1 MNKENELEY
10 RLYGLVPYNISDIQK
25 GIQFGHGV
33 VEYSNIFSDDSNY
46 KKWSQYDKTFIILNG
61 GTTNDIEKDHITND
75 GSNTY
80 KCYEGT
86 LNNYK
91 SDLIRNNINI
101 ASFREP
107 DLQNALTAV
116 VFLVD
121 ERVWNTEKYPNFK
134 FNDNEREYIGYQRS
148 YETQYYKWSLK
159 LGNTQKEIEKNLF
172 LRRFLKKFKLA

>member
-61 GTTNDIEKDHITND
+61 GTTNDIEKDHTTKD
-75 GSNTY
+75 GNTY
-80 KCYEGT
+80 KCYEGI
-86 LNNYK
+86 LNNHK

-116 VFLVD
+116 VFFQLMKEFGTLKNIQILNLMIMNV
-121 ERVWNTEKYPNFK
+121 
-134 FNDNEREYIGYQRS
+134 S
-148 YETQYYKWSLK
+148 TQDIKDHMK
-159 LGNTQKEIEKNLF
+159 HNIINGH
-172 LRRFLKKFKLA
+172 